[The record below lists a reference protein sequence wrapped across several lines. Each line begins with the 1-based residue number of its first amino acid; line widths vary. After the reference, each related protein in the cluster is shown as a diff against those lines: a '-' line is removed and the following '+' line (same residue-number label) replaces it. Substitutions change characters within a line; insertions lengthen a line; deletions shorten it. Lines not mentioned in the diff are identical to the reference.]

1 MDDARV
7 PEVVRRYFAAVNDR
21 RFDDLPELFAPD
33 AELRP
38 VGSAPRVGR
47 DAIAAYYPEIL
58 SGFAEGFDDPRRAHV
73 ADTAVTVEI
82 AFTGRTRRGREV
94 AFEAI
99 DVFELDHD
107 GRIARLSL
115 WYDTL
120 DVARQVRGPG
130 R

>member
-1 MDDARV
+1 MDDAQV
-7 PEVVRRYFAAVNDR
+7 PETVRRYFAAVNDR
-21 RFDDLPELFAPD
+21 RFEAMPELFAED

-38 VGSAPRVGR
+38 VGSAPCQGR

-82 AFTGRTRRGREV
+82 AFTGRTREGRDV
-94 AFEAI
+94 AFDAI
-99 DVFELDHD
+99 DVFELDAD
-107 GRIARLSL
+107 GRIRRLSL

-120 DVARQVRGPG
+120 DVARQVRGP
-130 R
+130 RR